1 MNSLKLARLLIEINE
16 SKNGLVSFL
25 KVIDKNKLNYILP
38 NILESLK
45 KIESKELE
53 ENKEIILSS
62 YKLGKETRENI
73 ISKYKLTKPENIEDR
88 NIITGFKIYTKDKI
102 VDASL
107 NTILKKFT
115 K

>member
-1 MNSLKLARLLIEINE
+1 MNSLKLARLLIEKNE
-16 SKNGLVSFL
+16 SKNGLVNFL
-25 KVIDKNKLNYILP
+25 KVLDKNKLNYILP

-45 KIESKELE
+45 KIESKEKIE
-53 ENKEIILSS
+53 SQEIIISS
-62 YKLGKETRENI
+62 YKLGKDTKERLAE
-73 ISKYKLTKPENIEDR
+73 KYELSSPENREDKS
-88 NIITGFKIYTKDKI
+88 IITGFKIYTKNKI